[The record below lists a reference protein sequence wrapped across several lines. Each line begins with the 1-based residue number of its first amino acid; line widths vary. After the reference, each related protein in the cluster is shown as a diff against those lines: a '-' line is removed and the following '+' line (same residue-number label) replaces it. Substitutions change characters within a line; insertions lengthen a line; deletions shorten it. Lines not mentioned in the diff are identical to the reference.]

1 MGQIFN
7 PGIFSE
13 SREQELSFGTKVCR
27 IIRII
32 DREISCLKKRPVLRL
47 TTLSASRHSIVV
59 FYIKSS
65 VLSQLAF
72 TVKINF
78 TSILFVFISHVMMLL
93 RVSPLLLVLTRE
105 ARGQAIDNGHLSCSD
120 TSCHVICDYGYIP
133 SGAHNIPVAES
144 EGEDT
149 DQMFCEEIIIRIIR
163 GQVCLPG
170 GGGGRGIQ
178 QRLGTQRG
186 VSLLH

>member
-1 MGQIFN
+1 
-7 PGIFSE
+7 
-13 SREQELSFGTKVCR
+13 
-27 IIRII
+27 
-32 DREISCLKKRPVLRL
+32 
-47 TTLSASRHSIVV
+47 
-59 FYIKSS
+59 
-65 VLSQLAF
+65 
-72 TVKINF
+72 
-78 TSILFVFISHVMMLL
+78 MMLL

-170 GGGGRGIQ
+170 GGGGRGLQ
-178 QRLGTQRG
+178 QGLGTQRG

>member
-1 MGQIFN
+1 M
-7 PGIFSE
+7 
-13 SREQELSFGTKVCR
+13 
-27 IIRII
+27 
-32 DREISCLKKRPVLRL
+32 
-47 TTLSASRHSIVV
+47 V

-170 GGGGRGIQ
+170 GGGGRGLQ
-178 QRLGTQRG
+178 QGLGTQRG

>member
-1 MGQIFN
+1 M
-7 PGIFSE
+7 
-13 SREQELSFGTKVCR
+13 
-27 IIRII
+27 
-32 DREISCLKKRPVLRL
+32 
-47 TTLSASRHSIVV
+47 V